1 MRILQIYIQ
10 NKHHSHKAQTMLIQL
25 YYATHLLDLDF
36 YIVFLT
42 PCVIGYIVKIT
53 NLQIYLRNVAITHV
67 KFNKIVVINF
77 CAS

>member
-36 YIVFLT
+36 YIVFSQPRVL
-42 PCVIGYIVKIT
+42 
-53 NLQIYLRNVAITHV
+53 
-67 KFNKIVVINF
+67 
-77 CAS
+77 